1 MLGFLES
8 LAIEKKIVDHGSLQ
22 VPRGDLAQEA
32 VRCGSVPAQ
41 SEVSTSFP
49 ADSGV
54 YRLEDGVFALSIFDG
69 LLTLLFLFL
78 FTPLLLFHVIQSL
91 GVSPRK
97 QGGET
102 LSPHPY

>member
-1 MLGFLES
+1 MPVFKS
-8 LAIEKKIVDHGSLQ
+8 LAIGHKKIVDHGSLQ

-78 FTPLLLFHVIQSL
+78 LPLLLFHVIQSL
-91 GVSPRK
+91 GGR
-97 QGGET
+97 QGNGW
-102 LSPHPY
+102 